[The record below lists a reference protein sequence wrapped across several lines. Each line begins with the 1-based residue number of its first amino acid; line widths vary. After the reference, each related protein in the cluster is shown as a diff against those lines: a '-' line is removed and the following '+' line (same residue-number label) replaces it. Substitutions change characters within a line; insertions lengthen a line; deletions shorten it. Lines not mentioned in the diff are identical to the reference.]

1 MMPVDEGAQ
10 PKQYFEKL
18 ASLRFF
24 AALLVLGSHLP
35 LTWFV
40 ANKTTAFVKNDVL
53 WCGFIGVSVF
63 YVLSGFVI
71 SFANDRWRGW
81 QGYVIGR
88 VARIYP
94 SHLIVT
100 AALFAYP
107 MYHLIQKLAD
117 PHSAGVLL
125 TNLGLVHAWVPRD
138 DYFFSLNSVSWS
150 LSVEVFFYA
159 AFIFLRRLEDRHIY
173 MLAAFGYL
181 ADLTAEILLRGQ
193 PVELTHWLFYI
204 NPLMRLP
211 EFLMGMCIFRLYK
224 SGALARLRLPKVEF
238 MLIFIGMIATMTLL
252 RFHGVDQLYMYSSIP
267 ALFAFAM
274 LVALLHEDASR
285 YMKNRVLVLLGE
297 SSFMLYLIHK
307 SLVIYPATA
316 RLPYP
321 WMHHIYVA
329 LALVAAIVVL
339 SVVCHVFIEA
349 KATRLVRRGLTK
361 LFIREA
367 AGAADQKIS

>member
-1 MMPVDEGAQ
+1 MLVDGGVQ
-10 PKQYFEKL
+10 SKQYFEKL

-40 ANKTTAFVKNDVL
+40 KNTATIFVADDVL

-81 QGYVIGR
+81 KGYIIGR

-94 SHLIVT
+94 SHLLVT

-107 MYHLIQKLAD
+107 AYHLIEAISD
-117 PHSAGVLL
+117 PKSAALLL
-125 TNLGLVHAWVPRD
+125 TNLGLVHAWIPRAN
-138 DYFFSLNSVSWS
+138 YFFSLNSVSWS

-159 AFIFLRRLEDRHIY
+159 AFIFLRRLKDRHIY
-173 MLAAFGYL
+173 ILAVFGYL
-181 ADLTAEILLRGQ
+181 ANLSAEILLRGH
-193 PVELTHWLFYI
+193 PVEQTHWLFYI

-211 EFLMGMCIFRLYK
+211 EFLLGMSIFRLYR
-224 SGALARLRLPKVEF
+224 SGALAKMRLPKIEF
-238 MLIFIGMIATMTLL
+238 MLLFVLMIATMSLL
-252 RFHGVDQLYMYSSIP
+252 RFQGVNQLYFYSSIP

-274 LVALLHEDASR
+274 IVSLLHEGASR
-285 YMKNRVLVLLGE
+285 YMKSMFLVLLGE

-307 SLVIYPATA
+307 PLVTYPATA
-316 RLPYP
+316 KLQIP
-321 WMHHIYVA
+321 WMHHIYMALMLVMVIVA
-329 LALVAAIVVL
+329 L
-339 SVVCHVFIEA
+339 SVFCHVFVES
-349 KATRLVRRGLTK
+349 KATKFVKKGLSRV
-361 LFIREA
+361 FIRK
-367 AGAADQKIS
+367 AGNTMPTAP